1 MTSPATTRT
10 GSFPIGC
17 RLASEL
23 AKKSPRDAAA
33 WALPQG
39 LSVIDLYAAHT
50 PQLAEWQAAGFTV
63 GTLDLF
69 GAGANWTD
77 MLSAD
82 AGKRRHAVAHAAQL
96 IRAATAVGV
105 NKFFT
110 LMLAED
116 VKLKRR
122 ETFNYMVESYGQLTD
137 VLKET
142 GGRIAIEGWPGCN
155 AHCCNPESYRA
166 FLQAMNSDS
175 FGINFDPSHLIRM
188 GIDPVR
194 FLEEFGHRVVHMHGK
209 DTWLDAG
216 RIYDIGREQDA
227 VFAEGLPWGGWFWRY
242 TIPGHGVAPWTKLFE
257 ALVRAGYRGAVS
269 IELEDM
275 NFNGTDAGEQ
285 RGFCAGRDFLQTA

>member
-17 RLASEL
+17 RLASEI
-23 AKKSPRDAAA
+23 AKKSARDAAV

-50 PQLAEWQAAGFTV
+50 PQLKEWQAAGFTV

-82 AGKRRHAVAHAAQL
+82 AGKRRAAVADATQR

-116 VKLKRR
+116 VKLKRS
-122 ETFNYMVESYGQLTD
+122 ETFKYMVESYGQLTD

-142 GGRIAIEGWPGCN
+142 GGKMAIEGWPGCN
-155 AHCCNPESYRA
+155 AQCCNPESYRA
-166 FLQAMNSDS
+166 FLKAINSAS
-175 FGINFDPSHLIRM
+175 FGINYDPSHLIRM
-188 GIDPVR
+188 DIDPVR
-194 FLEEFGHRVVHMHGK
+194 FLQEFGDRVIHMHGK
-209 DTWLDAG
+209 DTWLDAE
-216 RIYDIGREQDA
+216 RIYDIGREQEG
-227 VFAEGLPWGGWFWRY
+227 VFAANLPWGGYFWRY
-242 TIPGHGVAPWTKLFE
+242 TIPGAGSAPWTKLFE
-257 ALVRAGYRGAVS
+257 ILEQAGYQGAVC
-269 IELEDM
+269 IELEDADY
-275 NFNGTDAGEQ
+275 NGTDAGEQ
-285 RGFCAGRDFLQTA
+285 RGFIAGRDFLQTA